1 MAVRDIDHGFKAIVR
16 NLKKLDGK
24 EVVAGVL
31 RTAGKSADRKT
42 NLVDI
47 AVWNEYGTRR
57 IPSRP
62 FLRTAADKNQKD
74 WAKLAQQVG
83 GRVIDGTMSAEQGLE
98 LIGNKMV
105 GDIQQVIGNRS
116 LLAPNAPATV
126 RRKGSDAP
134 LIDTGQ
140 LRQAISFEVR

>member
-1 MAVRDIDHGFKAIVR
+1 MAVRDVDLGFKAIVKE
-16 NLKKLDGK
+16 LTKLDGK

-31 RTAGKSADRKT
+31 RTAGKSADKKT
-42 NLVDI
+42 DLVDI
-47 AVWNEYGTRR
+47 AIWNEYGTRR

-62 FLRTAADKNQKD
+62 FLRIAADKND
-74 WAKLAQQVG
+74 WTKLAQQVG
-83 GRVIDGTMSAEQGLE
+83 GRVIDGNMAAEQGLD

-126 RRKGSDAP
+126 LRKGSDAP

>member
-1 MAVRDIDHGFKAIVR
+1 MAVRDVDLGFKAIVKE
-16 NLKKLDGK
+16 LTKLDGK

-31 RTAGKSADRKT
+31 RTAGKSADKKT

-47 AVWNEYGTRR
+47 AIWNEYGTRR

-62 FLRTAADKNQKD
+62 FLRIAAEKND

-83 GRVIDGTMSAEQGLE
+83 GRVIDGTMAAEQGLD